1 MYEYV
6 HGGSKER
13 GAVDKLESKLHDL
26 KGRKF
31 YGYLKGRKFYGYLKG
46 RKFYG
51 YLKGR
56 KFYGYLKGRKFYGYL
71 KGRKFYGYFNP
82 DTDEYR
88 ACVATAAEDPRPE
101 TIGLQQWTIPKGLY
115 TYEKIEDWNSKKH
128 LIAPAFERMIRENSG
143 VIDWSRP
150 ILEFYKSMNELR
162 LLVPVKA

>member
-1 MYEYV
+1 MLLDETELMYV
-6 HGGSKER
+6 SVQGVSNAR
-13 GAVDKLESKLHDL
+13 GAFDKLESKLPD
-26 KGRKF
+26 
-31 YGYLKGRKFYGYLKG
+31 
-46 RKFYG
+46 
-51 YLKGR
+51 
-56 KFYGYLKGRKFYGYL
+56 LKGRKFYGYL

>member
-1 MYEYV
+1 MLLDETELMYV
-6 HGGSKER
+6 SVQGVSNAR
-13 GAVDKLESKLHDL
+13 GAFDKLESKLPD
-26 KGRKF
+26 
-31 YGYLKGRKFYGYLKG
+31 LKGRKFYGYLKG

>member
-1 MYEYV
+1 MLLDETELMYV
-6 HGGSKER
+6 SVQGVSNAR
-13 GAVDKLESKLHDL
+13 GAFDKLESKLPD
-26 KGRKF
+26 
-31 YGYLKGRKFYGYLKG
+31 
-46 RKFYG
+46 
-51 YLKGR
+51 LKGR